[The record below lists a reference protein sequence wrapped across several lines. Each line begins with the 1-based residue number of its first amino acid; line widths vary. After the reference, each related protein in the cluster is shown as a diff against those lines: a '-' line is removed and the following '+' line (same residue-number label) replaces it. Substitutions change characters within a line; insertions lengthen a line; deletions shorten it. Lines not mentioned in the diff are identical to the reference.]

1 LDFLPSTGKL
11 PSFSVEVDYGGS
23 MEISTHVLA
32 RFRAQFGAKPNVFWS
47 PGRVNLIG
55 EHTDYNGGWVLPAA
69 IDKGIYLAIRPSNS
83 EIGHWMAMDKEETI
97 QIDTSPP
104 INQKQALCTWANYL
118 WGVVS
123 QLQQRGFHVP
133 VCNLVFAGDL
143 PIGAGMSSSAA
154 LGSVFAFALNKM
166 FDYGLEGK
174 DLARLVQQSENEFVG
189 IKCGIM
195 DMFTSLHG
203 KANHA
208 LQLDCQTL
216 EFRDVPLALGEYR
229 IVLFN
234 TNVKHALVDS
244 AYNERREQCEAGLHF
259 FRQYFNADIPNLSAV
274 PITWLQASQS
284 RIDPIVYRRCQYVL
298 EEHIRIQAA
307 CKALTENNLKTFG
320 QCMTATHQGLRY
332 LYEVSCA
339 ELDFLF
345 EAVWGNPKVLGT
357 RMMGGGFGG
366 CTINLIHQDAI
377 PSIYE
382 KVARSYE
389 AAFGPCPDLYEV
401 ITANGTEQIVGK
413 E

>member
-1 LDFLPSTGKL
+1 MIHLQNDITRQF
-11 PSFSVEVDYGGS
+11 V
-23 MEISTHVLA
+23 
-32 RFRAQFGAKPNVFWS
+32 AQFGAKPNVFRS

-83 EIGHWMAMDKEETI
+83 EMGHWIAMDKAETVP
-97 QIDTSPP
+97 IDASPP
-104 INQKQALCTWANYL
+104 INQKQTRCTWANYL

-123 QLQQRGFHVP
+123 QFQQRGFYVP

-154 LGSVFAFALNKM
+154 LGSVFAFALNQM
-166 FDYGLEGK
+166 FGYGLEGK
-174 DLARLVQQSENEFVG
+174 DLARLVQQSENEYVG

-208 LQLDCQTL
+208 LQLDCRSL
-216 EFRDVPLALGEYR
+216 DYHYVPLTLGAYR

-234 TNVKHALVDS
+234 TRVKHALVDS

-259 FRQYFNADIPNLSAV
+259 FRQHYNAEIPNLSAV
-274 PITWLQASQS
+274 PLTWLQASQS

-298 EEHIRIQAA
+298 EEHVRIQAA

-332 LYEVSCA
+332 LYDVSCT

-345 EAVWGNPKVLGT
+345 EAVWGNPLVLGA

-377 PSIYE
+377 ESVYE
-382 KVARSYE
+382 QVSRGYE
-389 AAFGPCPDLYEV
+389 DAFGRSPDLYEV
-401 ITANGTEQIVGK
+401 ITANGAEHIMA
-413 E
+413 